1 MIKIIRVMF
10 IEVHLDLICFLFTLF
25 QLKKK
30 KVLAAQR
37 RTWDLSSLTRD
48 QTFIPCT
55 GRPES

>member
-1 MIKIIRVMF
+1 MTDIIRVIL
-10 IEVHLDLICFLFTLF
+10 IEVHLDLICFLFILF

-30 KVLAAQR
+30 VLATQR
-37 RTWDLSSLTRD
+37 HTWDLSSLTRD